1 MPEKVEKK
9 LVVVR
14 SDILEKIQEMAR
26 KENKTLFA
34 IINEIL
40 QDALMADESRATIG
54 DLARFYQLMKVEKDS
69 GALIIPADLLLK
81 LIQRSENNEK
91 LKSEWFLAGEWYG
104 KYLTAKFERPLEV
117 LPALLST
124 CLWHLSEVKVEV
136 RTEGRTF
143 VNMIAPNIDQ
153 QVLELTGKY
162 LEGMMNAL
170 GYRAVKSDIVRG
182 VAILE
187 FLKKL

>member
-1 MPEKVEKK
+1 LPDKVEKK

-14 SDILEKIQEMAR
+14 SDILERIQEIAR

-34 IINEIL
+34 IVNEIL
-40 QDALMADESRATIG
+40 QDALTANESRATIG

-69 GALIIPADLLLK
+69 GAFIMPADLLLK
-81 LIQRSENNEK
+81 LIRRSHYNEE

-117 LPALLST
+117 LPSLLST
-124 CLWHLSEVKVEV
+124 CLWHLSEVKVET
-136 RTEGRTF
+136 RTEGKTF
-143 VNMIAPNIDQ
+143 VNIIAPNIDQ
-153 QVLELTGKY
+153 QFLELTGKY
-162 LEGMMNAL
+162 LEGVMNAL

>member
-1 MPEKVEKK
+1 LPDKVEKK

-14 SDILEKIQEMAR
+14 SDVLERISEMAK

-34 IINEIL
+34 AINEIL
-40 QDALMADESRATIG
+40 LDALKANEARANVG
-54 DLARFYQLMKVEKDS
+54 DLTTFYKLMKIEMDS
-69 GALIIPADLLLK
+69 GAVMVPAEILLK
-81 LIQRSENNEK
+81 LIKRCEYNDE
-91 LKSEWFLAGEWYG
+91 LKKEWFMAGEWYG

-117 LPALLST
+117 LPSLLST
-124 CLWHLSEVKVEV
+124 CLWQLSEVKVEV
-136 RTEGRTF
+136 REGGTTN
-143 VNMIAPNIDQ
+143 VNIIAPNTDQ
-153 QVLELTGKY
+153 HLLELTGKY
-162 LEGMMNAL
+162 LEGLMNAL